1 MKALNMHPTHKKH
14 KAILSTL
21 FLSLILTGCDTE
33 TDSDSESTDTTDYG
47 DVLGYDM
54 VDTGQAICADL
65 DGEEIDCP
73 DEGEDYYG
81 QDAQFDSNDLSYTD
95 NGDGTISDNV
105 TGLMWQQ
112 VPDDDGLSYDEAAEY
127 AAELELAGYSDW
139 RVPTTKELFS
149 ISDFTSGWP
158 YIDTDYF
165 SLAQDDVSKD
175 EQYWTERYVGN
186 TVEGGD
192 DAAFGVNH
200 GTGHIKA
207 YPADVSGQFGNY
219 VRVVR
224 GGTYGDNEFV
234 DNEDE
239 TITDS
244 ATGLMWAQDDSGEGM
259 IWSDALEYAE
269 SSELAGY
276 TDWRL
281 PNIKELQSI
290 VDYNYSPSASDDD
303 EIGPAIDTDY
313 FNITAMDPSDTNYE
327 TEYGYFWSS
336 TNAYFG
342 GDSLEYYYAWYVAF
356 GTAPDDD
363 GEDSHG
369 AGAVRFDTK
378 YEDGPLAE
386 GGERYYNYVRLVR
399 DVN

>member
-1 MKALNMHPTHKKH
+1 
-14 KAILSTL
+14 
-21 FLSLILTGCDTE
+21 
-33 TDSDSESTDTTDYG
+33 
-47 DVLGYDM
+47 
-54 VDTGQAICADL
+54 
-65 DGEEIDCP
+65 
-73 DEGEDYYG
+73 
-81 QDAQFDSNDLSYTD
+81 
-95 NGDGTISDNV
+95 
-105 TGLMWQQ
+105 
-112 VPDDDGLSYDEAAEY
+112 
-127 AAELELAGYSDW
+127 
-139 RVPTTKELFS
+139 
-149 ISDFTSGWP
+149 
-158 YIDTDYF
+158 
-165 SLAQDDVSKD
+165 
-175 EQYWTERYVGN
+175 
-186 TVEGGD
+186 
-192 DAAFGVNH
+192 
-200 GTGHIKA
+200 
-207 YPADVSGQFGNY
+207 
-219 VRVVR
+219 
-224 GGTYGDNEFV
+224 
-234 DNEDE
+234 
-239 TITDS
+239 
-244 ATGLMWAQDDSGEGM
+244 M